1 MDSDRFK
8 TIEEIFHAALET
20 PPSGRTE
27 LLDAQCGDDDEL
39 RKEVESLLSFES
51 AEEHF
56 IDSAPGALA
65 ADVLAARRTPED
77 LIGNNIHHYKI
88 IRLLGIGGM
97 GEVYLAE
104 DTRLGRNVAL
114 KFLPN
119 AFANDMGRMDR
130 FIREAR
136 SASALNHP
144 NIITIHEIGE
154 SDGRRFIATEYID
167 GRTLK
172 DVMSSD
178 VLPLGDMLDIAMQIA
193 SALEEAHSA
202 GIVHRDI
209 KPDNIMLRPNGLVKV
224 LDFGVAKLME
234 GTEISSKN
242 SSYEPRAAGM
252 TQAGLVI
259 GTAEYMSPEQARGG
273 AIDSRS
279 DIFSFGVVVYEMLCG
294 RKAFSGENAA
304 ETVDAILHREPVPLA
319 DHVPQLPASITAIVE
334 RCLARS
340 AEDRYQRISDVLQEL
355 RSAKD
360 AIGRDTVETARQ
372 TASMPATNNLGALP
386 AFGSSRVGRLPAISF
401 GTVLAVLLVAGGF
414 LGYNYLYSSKQI
426 ASIAVMPFENL
437 SGDSEYEYLADG
449 MTENLIR
456 SLSTIPDL
464 SIKARSSVFSF
475 KGKDVSPRAIG
486 SELNVDTVLVGQF
499 TRDGEDLRVTL
510 EMVDPSSQDLLW
522 SAEYSRRIGDLI
534 LLQREIA
541 RDVSER
547 LRPALST
554 EDRSRVAQNY
564 STNSEAQQLYLKGR
578 FHWNKRTVRDLEKAM
593 RYFRQAVEK
602 DAGYA
607 LAFTGM
613 ADTYALM
620 PLYGNFRPTEFIP
633 KAKQAALK
641 ALELDGELAEAHASL
656 GYITTTYDYDWDRA
670 EEHYRAALSSRP
682 NYATAHQWYAE
693 HLAFRG
699 RTDDALAAI
708 SAAAEL
714 DPFSL
719 VINRMKGNILGFAG
733 RQDEAIDQLNRT
745 VELYP
750 ENPVV
755 RFNLGEA
762 YAAKGRYPE
771 AIEQYL
777 TGLRLD
783 GRKNYE
789 IRRYENAYKLKGW
802 QGFWMEY
809 LATLLTLQKDVA
821 EADEP
826 VYFDNESLAYAY
838 AATKNKDK
846 AIEYLYKAHEAR
858 DPHLVTIKTSGVYEI
873 LSNEPRYAELLA
885 KIGLPQ

>member
-1 MDSDRFK
+1 MDSDRLY

-20 PPSGRTE
+20 PTADRAA
-27 LLDAQCGDDDEL
+27 LLDAQCGDDDDL

-51 AEEHF
+51 AEEYF
-56 IDSAPGALA
+56 LDSAPGALA
-65 ADVLAARRTPED
+65 AEILADRRKPKD
-77 LIGNNIHHYKI
+77 LIGNNILHYRI

-104 DTRLGRNVAL
+104 DTSLGRKVAL
-114 KFLPN
+114 KFLPE
-119 AFANDMGRMDR
+119 AFADDASRMDR
-130 FIREAR
+130 FVREAR
-136 SASALNHP
+136 SASGLNHP

-154 SDGRRFIATEYID
+154 SDGKRFIATEYID
-167 GRTLK
+167 GRTLTQLIASRELSTEAVL
-172 DVMSSD
+172 DVA
-178 VLPLGDMLDIAMQIA
+178 IQAA

-209 KPDNIMLRPNGLVKV
+209 KPDNIMVRPNGLVKV

-234 GTEISSKN
+234 GPDISTRQISH
-242 SSYEPRAAGM
+242 EPQAAGI

-273 AIDSRS
+273 PIDSRS
-279 DIFSFGVVVYEMLCG
+279 DIFSFGAVVYEMLCG
-294 RKAFSGENAA
+294 RKAFSGETAA
-304 ETVDAILHREPVPLA
+304 ETVDAILHRDPVPLSDLA
-319 DHVPQLPASITAIVE
+319 SKVPASISAIVR

-340 AEDRYQRISDVLQEL
+340 ADDRYQRISDVLQEL
-355 RSAKD
+355 RSAKRTIDHED
-360 AIGRDTVETARQ
+360 ADPARHTAN
-372 TASMPATNNLGALP
+372 MPAAKTLEGLP
-386 AFGSSRVGRLPAISF
+386 VFGTSRAGRLKMLAFGSLLAGL
-401 GTVLAVLLVAGGF
+401 LAVGGF
-414 LGYNYLYSSKQI
+414 LGYSYFSEPAEI
-426 ASIAVMPFENL
+426 ASIAVMPIDNL
-437 SGDSEYEYLADG
+437 SGDSEFEYLADG

-475 KGKDVSPRAIG
+475 KGRDASPKTIG
-486 SELNVDTVLVGQF
+486 SELNVEAVLLGRLEQAG
-499 TRDGEDLRVTL
+499 DDLKITL
-510 EMVDPSSQDLLW
+510 ELVDSSSQNLLW
-522 SAEYSRRIGDLI
+522 SAEYARRIDDLI
-534 LLQREIA
+534 FLQRDIA

-554 EDRSRVAQNY
+554 AGRSRVAQNY

-578 FHWNKRTVRDLEKAM
+578 FHWNKRTVRDLEKA
-593 RYFRQAVEK
+593 RQYFGQAVEK
-602 DAGYA
+602 DPGYA
-607 LAFTGM
+607 LAYTGT

-620 PLYGNFRPTEFIP
+620 PLYGDFRPTEYIP

-641 ALELDGELAEAHASL
+641 ALELDGDLAEAHASL

-670 EEHYRAALSSRP
+670 EEHYRAALSLRP

-699 RTDDALAAI
+699 RTEEALAAI
-708 SAAAEL
+708 SVAAEL

-733 RQDEAIDQLNRT
+733 RHDEAIDQLNRT

-750 ENPVV
+750 ESPVV

-762 YAAKGRYPE
+762 YAAKGMYPE

-777 TGLRLD
+777 TGLRLE

-802 QGFWMEY
+802 KGFWMEY
-809 LATLLTLQKDVA
+809 LATLLTLQKAVT

-826 VYFDNESLAYAY
+826 LYFDNESLAYAY
-838 AATKNKDK
+838 AATKNKEK
-846 AIEYLYKAHEAR
+846 AIEYLLKAYESR
-858 DPHLVTIKTSGVYEI
+858 DPHLVTIKTSEVYDI
-873 LSNEPRYAELLA
+873 LDDDPRYKDLLA
-885 KIGLPQ
+885 KIGIPQ

>member
-1 MDSDRFK
+1 MDSDRLK
-8 TIEEIFHAALET
+8 TIEEIFHTALET
-20 PPSGRTE
+20 PPSGRAA

-39 RKEVESLLSFES
+39 RKEIESLLSFES

-56 IDSAPGALA
+56 LDSAPGALA
-65 ADVLAARRTPED
+65 AEVLASQRTPKD
-77 LIGNNIHHYKI
+77 LIGNNILHYKI
-88 IRLLGIGGM
+88 TRLLGIGGM

-104 DTRLGRNVAL
+104 DTRLGRKVAL
-114 KFLPN
+114 KFLPE
-119 AFANDMGRMDR
+119 AFSDDLGRMDR
-130 FIREAR
+130 FVREAR
-136 SASALNHP
+136 SASGLNHP

-154 SDGRRFIATEYID
+154 SNGKRFIATEYID
-167 GRTLK
+167 GRTLTELI
-172 DVMSSD
+172 SSRELSTEA
-178 VLPLGDMLDIAMQIA
+178 VLDIAIQLA

-209 KPDNIMLRPNGLVKV
+209 KPDNIMVRPNGLVKV

-234 GTEISSKN
+234 GPEISTRR
-242 SSYEPRAAGM
+242 SSYEPQAAGM

-259 GTAEYMSPEQARGG
+259 GTADYMSPEQARGG

-279 DIFSFGVVVYEMLCG
+279 DIFSFGAVFYEMLCG

-304 ETVDAILHREPVPLA
+304 ETVDAILHRDPVPLS
-319 DHVPQLPASITAIVE
+319 DRVPKLPAPITAIVR

-340 AEDRYQRISDVLQEL
+340 ADDRYQRISDVLQEL
-355 RSAKD
+355 RSAKR
-360 AIGRDTVETARQ
+360 AIDREDTDPARHTAN
-372 TASMPATNNLGALP
+372 MPAAKTLEGLP
-386 AFGSSRVGRLPAISF
+386 AFGKSRARRLPTLALGSL
-401 GTVLAVLLVAGGF
+401 LAVLLSVGGF
-414 LGYNYLYSSKQI
+414 IGYSYFSKTEQI
-426 ASIAVMPFENL
+426 ASIAVMPIENL
-437 SGDSEYEYLADG
+437 SGDVEYEYLADG

-475 KGKDVSPRAIG
+475 KGKDVSPKTIG
-486 SELNVDTVLVGQF
+486 SELNVDAVLLGRLAQAG
-499 TRDGEDLRVTL
+499 DDLKITL
-510 EMVDPSSQDLLW
+510 EMVDSSSQDLLW
-522 SAEYSRRIGDLI
+522 SAEYSRKIGDLI
-534 LLQREIA
+534 LLQRDIA

-564 STNSEAQQLYLKGR
+564 STNSEAEQLYLKGR
-578 FHWNKRTVRDLEKAM
+578 FHWNKRTVRDFEKAL
-593 RYFRQAVEK
+593 RYFSRAVEK
-602 DAGYA
+602 DPSYA
-607 LAFTGM
+607 LAYTGT

-620 PLYGNFRPTEFIP
+620 PLYGDYRPTEYIP

-699 RTDDALAAI
+699 RTEEAVAAI

-733 RQDEAIDQLNRT
+733 RHDEAIDQLNRT
-745 VELYP
+745 VELHP
-750 ENPVV
+750 ESPVV

-762 YAAKGRYPE
+762 YAAKGMYPE

-809 LATLLTLQKDVA
+809 LATLLTLQKAVT

-826 VYFDNESLAYAY
+826 LYFDNESLAYAY
-838 AATKNKDK
+838 AATKNKEK
-846 AIEYLYKAHEAR
+846 AIEYLYKAYESR
-858 DPHLVTIKTSGVYEI
+858 DPHLVTIKTSGFYDVI
-873 LSNEPRYAELLA
+873 RDDPRYKELLA